1 MGIIDATTPDLLRIG
16 DGGRLRNQ
24 PARATQTIDL
34 RDVPEKIMKIAR
46 EKLPDVNFDNALMKP
61 SGTYEVRG
69 KNKSGKLR
77 EIDIRP
83 DGTVEEIE

>member
-1 MGIIDATTPDLLRIG
+1 M
-16 DGGRLRNQ
+16 RLFWLVVVLCLISGCGVVRRD
-24 PARATQTIDL
+24 PPKRIDL
-34 RDVPEKIMKIAR
+34 KEVPESIMKIAR

-69 KNKSGKLR
+69 KNKAGKLR

>member
-1 MGIIDATTPDLLRIG
+1 M
-16 DGGRLRNQ
+16 RLFWLFVVLCLISGCGVVRRD
-24 PARATQTIDL
+24 PPKRIDL
-34 RDVPEKIMKIAR
+34 KEVPESIMKIAR

-69 KNKSGKLR
+69 KNKAGKLR

>member
-1 MGIIDATTPDLLRIG
+1 M
-16 DGGRLRNQ
+16 RLFWLVVVLCLISGCGVVRRD
-24 PARATQTIDL
+24 PHKRIDL
-34 RDVPEKIMKIAR
+34 KEVPESIMKIAR

-69 KNKSGKLR
+69 KNKAGKLR

>member
-1 MGIIDATTPDLLRIG
+1 MRRFFLCCVLVMAVGCGA
-16 DGGRLRNQ
+16 
-24 PARATQTIDL
+24 ARREPPKRIDL
-34 RDVPEKIMKIAR
+34 KEVPENIMKIAR
-46 EKLPDVNFDNALMKP
+46 EKLPDVNFDNALVKP

-77 EIDIRP
+77 EIDIRD

>member
-1 MGIIDATTPDLLRIG
+1 M
-16 DGGRLRNQ
+16 RLPLIYFALVMALGCGTNRRE
-24 PARATQTIDL
+24 PPKHIDL

>member
-1 MGIIDATTPDLLRIG
+1 M
-16 DGGRLRNQ
+16 RLFWLVVVLCLISGCGVVRRD
-24 PARATQTIDL
+24 PPKRIDL
-34 RDVPEKIMKIAR
+34 KEVPESIMKIAR

-69 KNKSGKLR
+69 KNKAGKLR

-83 DGTVEEIE
+83 DGTIEEIE